1 MKPSLREYLTI
12 LMALLVI
19 FLCGYGVGF
28 LLGEKKGK
36 QQAAPLTLVAGTGEN
51 TSAWEESTL
60 QRISNLLKLTEEQQR
75 LVGTEVKVTSQKIQ
89 ASRTQAFKD
98 YYLHLL
104 DLHERLLPHLTDEQQ
119 LKIKKDQKSLQ
130 RAIDLRFNSTNTE
143 ER

>member
-60 QRISNLLKLTEEQQR
+60 QRISNLLKLTEEQ
-75 LVGTEVKVTSQKIQ
+75 
-89 ASRTQAFKD
+89 
-98 YYLHLL
+98 
-104 DLHERLLPHLTDEQQ
+104 
-119 LKIKKDQKSLQ
+119 
-130 RAIDLRFNSTNTE
+130 
-143 ER
+143 